1 MSDPHQNAV
10 KQLEQV
16 AELLAPEFK
25 EEAENFQEIIE
36 SLKQPVKFHQ
46 GELEIELDNG
56 QKAKYKAFRS
66 QHNDVRGPFKGGIRF
81 HSQVSESEVKALST
95 WMTWKCAVT
104 GIPYGG
110 SKGGIVVDPSKLSAS
125 ELQKLSRAYARFLA
139 DKIGPWVDVPAPDVN
154 TNGKIMAWM
163 LDEYINVKKA
173 KGEMSVNPL
182 AAFTGKPL
190 AMGGSKGREEA
201 TGLGGFYVLEKL
213 FEKLVAEG
221 KYKEKK
227 ELSIAVQGFGN
238 VGFWF
243 AKFAAEAGYRVVALS
258 GSRGAIYQEKGLDP
272 QAALLYK
279 KDKRTL
285 SGYDASKDLS
295 NEELLELEV
304 DLLVPAALENVIH
317 QDNANKIR
325 AKYIIEMA
333 NGPITPEADEILA
346 KKDIL
351 LIPDV
356 LANSGGVTVSYFE
369 WVQNLQGYYWSHQEV
384 ISKLKPLMDDSFE
397 LMWQNLEQ
405 AKKDGKKLSGRLATY
420 LFAVRRV
427 VEAMM
432 LRK

>member
-317 QDNANKIR
+317 QDNADKIR

-405 AKKDGKKLSGRLATY
+405 AKKDDKKLSGRLATY